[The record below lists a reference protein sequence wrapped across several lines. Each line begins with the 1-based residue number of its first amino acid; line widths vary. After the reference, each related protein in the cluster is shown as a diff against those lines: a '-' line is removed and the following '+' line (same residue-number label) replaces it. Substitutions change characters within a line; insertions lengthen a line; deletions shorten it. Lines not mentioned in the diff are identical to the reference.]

1 MSYGSTIKRVR
12 RLRHLSQQALAEGA
26 GISASHLSLIESGGR
41 MPSLEVFQQLSE
53 VLEVPLYLMV
63 FLSAEPEVLD
73 KEIEGLA
80 EIPEQLLGLLLD
92 VE

>member
-1 MSYGSTIKRVR
+1 
-12 RLRHLSQQALAEGA
+12 
-26 GISASHLSLIESGGR
+26 